1 MCSVPREV
9 VDRIIRIL
17 FDYSHRCTPE
27 HHPQMTLTAVNQV
40 VQKGVPA
47 KDRHNGHL
55 ALAKPDTVG
64 SPTIHVLIPLNPPGE
79 CKECT
84 GTGKRASAVCGGTG
98 TTQTP
103 TIKLTDT
110 GSPSL

>member
-27 HHPQMTLTAVNQV
+27 HHPQITLTAVNQV
-40 VQKGVPA
+40 VQKGFPA

-55 ALAKPDTVG
+55 APLRNPTVK
-64 SPTIHVLIPLNPPGE
+64 V
-79 CKECT
+79 
-84 GTGKRASAVCGGTG
+84 GTG
-98 TTQTP
+98 THPAIGQR
-103 TIKLTDT
+103 
-110 GSPSL
+110 S